1 MRDRLKRPRSQW
13 RRGAQQQLF
22 HAFAYYEVMTR
33 SGCTG
38 QDQAFYLSWLA
49 FAKEIPGKLYT
60 RLYAEFTGFTKERQR
75 AGRTTPKC
83 GSPTN
88 WSKQAPPVTL
98 TKRLICSAGIAL
110 IDDDREHQQRHS

>member
-22 HAFAYYEVMTR
+22 HAFAYYEVMTSIGLHRPR
-33 SGCTG
+33 SGILPLL
-38 QDQAFYLSWLA
+38 AA

-75 AGRTTPKC
+75 AGRTTHKC

-88 WSKQAPPVTL
+88 WSKQAPLVTL
-98 TKRLICSAGIAL
+98 TKRLI
-110 IDDDREHQQRHS
+110 